1 MSRRWGEFGWLEEGA
16 LGGRCVGRSPGR
28 CLLRLQ
34 KGCPGGM
41 TWDGLEAEGRP
52 RGEHRGGALI
62 SLGALKSP
70 TREPLCAPFPRSG
83 DRGEQK
89 TIKSAVPLSKGGLAK
104 CEGDSMR
111 HNTRLLL
118 VAMMALLL
126 TACDAQALLGSAEQM
141 WLWLVVPLFGFLL
154 VGAVL
159 VYFRRRA
166 QLEAWDLRTN
176 PTEPTVKGIL
186 LTTIVI
192 GLVLAV
198 AFAIYNFRLEID
210 PRQKLWNIGLWFLG
224 TSLGTSVALLVGLT
238 QAERT

>member
-1 MSRRWGEFGWLEEGA
+1 MK
-16 LGGRCVGRSPGR
+16 
-28 CLLRLQ
+28 Q
-34 KGCPGGM
+34 
-41 TWDGLEAEGRP
+41 T
-52 RGEHRGGALI
+52 
-62 SLGALKSP
+62 
-70 TREPLCAPFPRSG
+70 
-83 DRGEQK
+83 
-89 TIKSAVPLSKGGLAK
+89 
-104 CEGDSMR
+104 
-111 HNTRLLL
+111 TRLLFL
-118 VAMMALLL
+118 AMAALSL
-126 TACDAQALLGSAEQM
+126 TACDTQALLGSAEQM
-141 WLWLVVPLFGFLL
+141 WLWLVVPLFGFVL

-159 VYFRRRA
+159 IYVRRRA

-192 GLVLAV
+192 GLLLAV

>member
-1 MSRRWGEFGWLEEGA
+1 
-16 LGGRCVGRSPGR
+16 
-28 CLLRLQ
+28 
-34 KGCPGGM
+34 
-41 TWDGLEAEGRP
+41 
-52 RGEHRGGALI
+52 
-62 SLGALKSP
+62 
-70 TREPLCAPFPRSG
+70 
-83 DRGEQK
+83 
-89 TIKSAVPLSKGGLAK
+89 
-104 CEGDSMR
+104 MR